1 MAIVDKIDKLSGTN
15 VRSKNIE
22 DAVGKLQSGGGSGGS
37 GGNGFFVIKTTD
49 YDSEEGTFNHIDKT
63 FEEIQSAFLSGEVPI
78 LYVTEYATGSS
89 TDVERVYYFHRTN
102 GVMFEFIK
110 TGRLSSDGA
119 ASVDI
124 VSVHSDGTIE

>member
-22 DAVGKLQSGGGSGGS
+22 DAVGKLQSGGWSGGS
-37 GGNGFFVIKTTD
+37 GGNGFCVIKTTD
-49 YDSEEGTFNHIDKT
+49 YDSEEGTFHRIDKT

-78 LYVTEYATGSS
+78 LYVTESS
-89 TDVERVYYFHRTN
+89 TDVEGVYYFHRTN
-102 GVMFEFIK
+102 GIMFEFIK

-124 VSVHSDGTIE
+124 ISVHNDGTIE